1 MCQHR
6 RPYRA
11 MALYSAILSQLAGS
25 MLVGLFA
32 GRWLDQKW
40 NTEPLFLIMGLVLGL
55 GTGIY
60 AMLRHSESFRLR
72 RLIECL
78 T

>member
-1 MCQHR
+1 MRHQR
-6 RPYRA
+6 RPYQA

-40 NTEPLFLIMGLVLGL
+40 NTEPLFLILGL
-55 GTGIY
+55 LLGLTTGIY
-60 AMLRHSESFRLR
+60 AMLRTVNHFNSGE
-72 RLIECL
+72 
-78 T
+78 